1 MVVSIDKYYL
11 IDNSKFYI
19 YKITSPSGK
28 VYIGQTT
35 HIKLRFKAYKH
46 LNCKGQ
52 NRLYKSFV
60 KHGVQNHTFEII
72 ERFDS
77 DIEVSILNDREIFYI
92 KDYKDKGFALLN
104 LTDGGLNCRKSEETR
119 KKFSQAKLGKYEG
132 ELNPMY
138 GKTHTLETR
147 LKISII
153 NKGRKL
159 TKDNKDKL
167 IKSISKVLIQHDIEG
182 NFIKEWNSAT
192 EAAKELGFNSRVINS
207 QARGLRK
214 TAYGFIWKYKNT
226 LQ

>member
-1 MVVSIDKYYL
+1 MVVSVDKYYL

-35 HIKLRFKAYKH
+35 HIKLRFKAYKY
-46 LNCKGQ
+46 LSCKGQ

-72 ERFDS
+72 EKFNS
-77 DIEVSILNDREIFYI
+77 DIDVSILNDREIFYI
-92 KDYKDKGFALLN
+92 KDYKDKGFTLLN

-119 KKFSQAKLGKYEG
+119 KKLSQAKLGKYKG

-138 GKTHTLETR
+138 GKTHTADVR
-147 LKISII
+147 LKISNI
-153 NKGRKL
+153 NKGRRMTKENRENL
-159 TKDNKDKL
+159 TK
-167 IKSISKVLIQHDIEG
+167 IVSKPVIQYSKNSE
-182 NFIKEWNSAT
+182 FIKEWDSAT
-192 EAAKELGFNSRVINS
+192 EVTKELGFNSRVINS

-226 LQ
+226 L